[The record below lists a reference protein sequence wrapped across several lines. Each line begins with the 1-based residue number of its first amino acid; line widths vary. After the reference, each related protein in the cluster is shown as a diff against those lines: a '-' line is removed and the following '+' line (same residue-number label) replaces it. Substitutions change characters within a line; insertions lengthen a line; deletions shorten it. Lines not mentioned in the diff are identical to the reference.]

1 MEHGFAWVGVIPGM
15 SALPVHTAT
24 AIVVTLLVLALA
36 WAARRGLDRAA
47 EPVVPDG
54 RVSAREVVE
63 MVTTFIADLAKSV
76 IGHGAERYVPYFA
89 SLFLFILCANLI
101 GLVPGFT
108 PPTDS
113 FNTTVGLGAVSFLVY
128 NYYGF
133 REHGAKYGKQF
144 LGPVVWLAPLMLVVE
159 LFSHAFR
166 PLSLAIRLYGNMFAD
181 HLVLGIFTD
190 LTKLVIPVIFY
201 ALGAFV
207 SLVQAFVFTL
217 LSMVYVALAVSHD
230 H

>member
-1 MEHGFAWVGVIPGM
+1 
-15 SALPVHTAT
+15 
-24 AIVVTLLVLALA
+24 VTTLVLALA
-36 WAARRGLDRAA
+36 WAARRGLERATD
-47 EPVVPDG
+47 PTIPDG
-54 RVSAREVVE
+54 RLTARDALE
-63 MVTTFIADLAKSV
+63 MITTFIADLAESV
-76 IGHGAERYVPYFA
+76 IGHGAERYVPFFG
-89 SLFLFILCANLI
+89 SLFLFILFANLI

-128 NYYGF
+128 NYYGI
-133 REHGAKYGKQF
+133 REHGVRYVKQF
-144 LGPVVWLAPLMLVVE
+144 LGPVALLAPLMLIVE
-159 LFSHAFR
+159 LFSHMFR

-201 ALGAFV
+201 MLGAFV
-207 SLVQAFVFTL
+207 CLVQAFVFTL
-217 LSMVYVALAVSHD
+217 LSMVYVALAVSHE